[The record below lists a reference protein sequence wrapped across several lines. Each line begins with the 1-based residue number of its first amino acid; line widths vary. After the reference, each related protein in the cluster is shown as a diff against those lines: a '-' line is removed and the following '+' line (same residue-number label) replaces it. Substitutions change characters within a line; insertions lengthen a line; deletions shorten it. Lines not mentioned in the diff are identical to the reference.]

1 MSWKSGSN
9 SLASPYLESLRLTG
23 FEKMRF
29 TPQRQVEGAYSGRHA
44 SRRKG
49 GAGEFVDFREYTP
62 GDDLRRVDWKAMG
75 RMDRAYLKLYQDET
89 DLNCTLLIDT
99 SGSMMQGGKS
109 PRNHAGSKLEW
120 GQFFATALSHLI
132 VVQRDAVGLLQSS
145 AVSEKPAWDY
155 LPPSCSLQQRGLIHN
170 GIARMVPKGPTQIDG
185 ALKDLLLRVRR
196 RGVLLL
202 LSDFLVDDMA
212 PILGSL
218 RQFRMRGWETVAFHL
233 IHPDEL
239 RLPAGNAFRFIGLE
253 QEGFLQCHVN
263 SLRREYENKFNQY
276 CESVRTGVQSVGG
289 NYHRIETSKSYLEV
303 LRSFLVSRTM

>member
-29 TPQRQVEGAYSGRHA
+29 TPQRHVEGAYSGRHA

-109 PRNHAGSKLEW
+109 PRNHSGSKLEW
-120 GQFFATALSHLI
+120 AQFF
-132 VVQRDAVGLLQSS
+132 

-185 ALKDLLLRVRR
+185 ALKELLLRVRR

-263 SLRREYENKFNQY
+263 SLRREYEDKFNQY
-276 CESVRTGVQSVGG
+276 CESVRKGVQSVGG

>member
-1 MSWKSGSN
+1 MSWKSGSV
-9 SLASPYLESLRLTG
+9 SSVSPYLESLRLTG

-29 TPQRQVEGAYSGRHA
+29 TPQRQVDGAYSGRHA
-44 SRRKG
+44 SRRRG
-49 GAGEFVDFREYTP
+49 GSSEFVDFREYTP

-89 DLNCTLLIDT
+89 DLSCTILIDT

-109 PRNHAGSKLEW
+109 PRNHAGSKLAW
-120 GQFFATALSHLI
+120 AQYFATALSHLI
-132 VVQRDAVGLLQSS
+132 VIQRDAVGLLQGSQT
-145 AVSEKPAWDY
+145 AEKNDWDY
-155 LPPSCSLQQRGLIHN
+155 LPPNCSLQQRGLVHE
-170 GIARMVPKGPTQIDG
+170 GIARMFPKGPTQLDD
-185 ALKDLLLRVRR
+185 ALKNLLLRVRR

-202 LSDFLVDDMA
+202 LTDFLVDDMT

-253 QEGFLQCHVN
+253 QEGFLQCQVN
-263 SLRREYENKFNQY
+263 TLRREYETKFNQY
-276 CESVRTGVQSVGG
+276 CESVRKGVLSVGG

-303 LRSFLVSRTM
+303 LRSFLVARTM

>member
-1 MSWKSGSN
+1 MSWNSGPD
-9 SLASPYLESLRLTG
+9 SLVSPYLESLRLTG

-29 TPQRQVEGAYSGRHA
+29 TPHRRVEGAYSGRHA

-49 GAGEFVDFREYTP
+49 GSGEFVDFREYTP

-109 PRNHAGSKLEW
+109 PRNHVGSKLEW
-120 GQFFATALSHLI
+120 AQFLATALSHLI
-132 VVQRDAVGLLQSS
+132 VVQRDAVGLLHSNTIS
-145 AVSEKPAWDY
+145 DKTSWSY
-155 LPPSCSLQQRGLIHN
+155 LPPSSSLQQRGLIHD
-170 GIARMVPKGPTQIDG
+170 GIAKMFPKGPTQMDG

-202 LSDFLVDDMA
+202 FTDFLVDDMA
-212 PILGSL
+212 SILSSL

-233 IHPDEL
+233 IHPAEL

-253 QEGFLQCHVN
+253 QEGFLQCQVN
-263 SLRREYENKFNQY
+263 TLRQAYENKFNHY
-276 CESVRTGVQSVGG
+276 CESVRKGVQSVGG
-289 NYHRIETSKSYLEV
+289 NYHRIETSKSYLEI